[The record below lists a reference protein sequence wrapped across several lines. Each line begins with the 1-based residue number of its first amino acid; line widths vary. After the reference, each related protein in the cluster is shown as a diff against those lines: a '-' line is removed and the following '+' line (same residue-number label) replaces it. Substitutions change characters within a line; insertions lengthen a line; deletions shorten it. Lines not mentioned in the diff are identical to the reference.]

1 MHHGGLPEPTV
12 RKWDPNSPGPQP
24 HQDPNPTGT
33 PTSPGPQ
40 PHRDPLPLPSSGGDV
55 PPWDETT
62 LCSSPPPCAAPAFLL
77 QPNRVGDFFFP
88 PNPLFFPE
96 SGCRWGEA
104 EEKQQEAQSSARLC
118 SHGPWRN
125 PPTLSPPGQ
134 LRRGAGRGLVGSQ
147 RSAFPRLGPSR
158 GGREPAG
165 SGPVPGTQRRGRSV
179 RTREREDCKQETCPA
194 DKNIVTQL
202 PGGETELRV

>member
-1 MHHGGLPEPTV
+1 M
-12 RKWDPNSPGPQP
+12 RKRDPNSPRPQP
-24 HQDPNPTGT
+24 HRDPNPTGT
-33 PTSPGPQ
+33 PTSPGPHLTGTPYLCPAPGATSPRGTRPRCA
-40 PHRDPLPLPSSGGDV
+40 PHHLPAQLQPSSCNPTVRGI
-55 PPWDETT
+55 
-62 LCSSPPPCAAPAFLL
+62 
-77 QPNRVGDFFFP
+77 FFFP
-88 PNPLFFPE
+88 QIPFFFPE

-147 RSAFPRLGPSR
+147 RSAFPCLGPSR